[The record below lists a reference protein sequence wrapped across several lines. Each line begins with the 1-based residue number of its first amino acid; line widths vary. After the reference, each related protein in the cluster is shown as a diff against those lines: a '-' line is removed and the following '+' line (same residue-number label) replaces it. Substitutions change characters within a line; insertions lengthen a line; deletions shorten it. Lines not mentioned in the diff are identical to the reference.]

1 MQYEFKKTGDNNTRV
16 LICPNCDEY
25 LMYADI
31 EIFRACPF
39 CNKKLQQTGELED
52 FILEPI
58 VQSWVDKCISSSP
71 DKNIIH
77 F

>member
-1 MQYEFKKTGDNNTRV
+1 MQYEFKKNEDTNTRV
-16 LICPNCDEY
+16 LICPHCDEH

-58 VQSWVDKCISSSP
+58 IQSWVAKYTNQTINDK
-71 DKNIIH
+71 
-77 F
+77 FRL